1 MTDFSVCG
9 WLTCM
14 EQVGNGNIKNTP
26 FDTLRYSGSGYMDFG
41 LYTSW
46 IFYPY
51 VKHVNA
57 LLIGCTIG
65 YGYYF

>member
-46 IFYPY
+46 IST
-51 VKHVNA
+51 
-57 LLIGCTIG
+57 LT
-65 YGYYF
+65 